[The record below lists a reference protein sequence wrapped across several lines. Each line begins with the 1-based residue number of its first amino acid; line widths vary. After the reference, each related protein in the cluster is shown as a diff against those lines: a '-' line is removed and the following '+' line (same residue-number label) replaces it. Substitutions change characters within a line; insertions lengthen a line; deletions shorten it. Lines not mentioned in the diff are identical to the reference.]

1 MQRKTFFIF
10 VLFFTLCVPYAH
22 SKIELILNDTTLQVG
37 DDSPGLLTYWI
48 KDFDIPEDNPVKAG
62 LSVTCSDVESE
73 NKPIHINDIWVGHLF
88 NTAVGVVSNFFYA
101 IPEDTLVQGSNTIRI
116 DTSFAC
122 GTHDDIFLYTIKLTY
137 YLDGDGDGIPDDLDN
152 CPGVFNYNQRDADE
166 DDVGDACD
174 NCSEDSNTD
183 QGDADQDDVGDACDN
198 CPDVPNADQAESD
211 SDTYGD
217 ACDNCAYVDNED
229 QVDSESD
236 GVGDA
241 CDNCPDVPNA
251 DQAESDSD
259 TCGDACDNCA
269 YVDNEDQ
276 IDSDSDGVGD
286 VCDNCPEDSN
296 ADQVDTDGDG
306 KGDVCDGCPISI
318 IYGEYSEETERL
330 RNFRDNVLSQTGEG
344 QELTQLYYRWGPVI
358 VRAMEEDEKFKEE
371 VKGIVDGMLPLIGE
385 VVE

>member
-48 KDFDIPEDNPVKAG
+48 KDFDIPEDNPMKAG

-122 GTHDDIFLYTIKLTY
+122 GTHDDIFLDTIKLTY

-152 CPGVFNYNQRDADE
+152 CPGVFNYDQRDADE

-183 QGDADQDDVGDACDN
+183 QGDADEDD
-198 CPDVPNADQAESD
+198 
-211 SDTYGD
+211 
-217 ACDNCAYVDNED
+217 
-229 QVDSESD
+229 
-236 GVGDA
+236 VGDA

-371 VKGIVDGMLPLIGE
+371 VKGMVDGVLPLIGE